1 MLKES
6 WRAFH
11 ALQLISCTCA
21 CIGSPEAGQGATWLI
36 NCDNGVAQVAA
47 RAGASG
53 AQGAPLLAQ
62 AVALGARYGADAWAL
77 RMRFAE
83 AALLGA
89 PAALPPRKA
98 EPADDPALPAP
109 PADNGDATPADR
121 GHARV
126 NGGQGSAVGLGPGC
140 RGAEDPQA
148 ALAAVQAA
156 LLARPAQ
163 LLAALAHRVL
173 PALGSMGPAGTPR
186 GADPDAGEGPGCAG
200 CAPGALAAALSLAEE
215 CVRTGGAAG
224 MQVHQRCY
232 LAS

>member
-1 MLKES
+1 M
-6 WRAFH
+6 A
-11 ALQLISCTCA
+11 A
-21 CIGSPEAGQGATWLI
+21 C
-36 NCDNGVAQVAA
+36 
-47 RAGASG
+47 AGASG

-62 AVALGARYGADAWAL
+62 AAALGARYGADAWAL

-89 PAALPPRKA
+89 PASRLPRKA
-98 EPADDPALPAP
+98 EPAGDPALPALA
-109 PADNGDATPADR
+109 ADNGDATPAPG
-121 GHARV
+121 GHARM
-126 NGGQGSAVGLGPGC
+126 NGGQGSAVGLGSGC

-156 LLARPAQ
+156 LQARPAE

-173 PALGSMGPAGTPR
+173 PALGSMGPAEPPR
-186 GADPDAGEGPGCAG
+186 RSDPDAGGGPGCTG

-224 MQVHQRCY
+224 MQVHQRCW
-232 LAS
+232 LAPRCRSQTRKICLRYHLP